1 MIKDTSRSIRP
12 FDGRISEVEKFVHP
26 LKGKDNTKLLITGDK
41 RENPVRANPLPGTG
55 DQADAAR
62 ADSGKETPPIPPE
75 EAIAADA
82 AEAPED
88 AADAAAVP
96 DEAGE
101 AAEAPVDAAEG
112 DAPVEDP
119 ADGEEAPEDP
129 ADGEEAPEDPADG
142 EEAPEDPADGE
153 EAPEDPAD
161 GAALAPADPTLII
174 LPGFTFLLGGGGQ
187 YIHET
192 QIVETLVA
200 PETVVVAPADDNRIQ
215 EVATLPEVRAGATY
229 SLSAMELGQETGH
242 VVIEVNEL
250 YLDTKVEKWSNDQ
263 ATVTLPLVGMA
274 KPQRAALLMLNSK
287 GQVVES
293 MDVTFLPAKEDSK

>member
-112 DAPVEDP
+112 DAPV
-119 ADGEEAPEDP
+119 
-129 ADGEEAPEDPADG
+129 EDPADG